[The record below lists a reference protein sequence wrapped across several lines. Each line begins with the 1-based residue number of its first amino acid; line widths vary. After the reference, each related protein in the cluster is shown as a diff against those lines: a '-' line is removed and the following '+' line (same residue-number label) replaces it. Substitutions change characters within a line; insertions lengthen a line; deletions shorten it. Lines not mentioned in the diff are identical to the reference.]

1 MKLSLNHLSGIRV
14 FNGQRVFNSQRVFN
28 GQRGIKGQRFRN
40 RPGKQRGVALVS
52 VLFVVALTAIVAV
65 EMTERLQLQIH
76 RTTNLTGSRQAYWYA
91 VGAEHYVK
99 QQLKRINEDANK
111 RSNTIHSGQDWA
123 KPLQFPVD
131 GGTIAGELK
140 DLQACFNLNS
150 LAATVGGAKTGG
162 RTTPTVAGTPRP
174 SPTRAPAPAPT
185 TAARKKGITFQMEA
199 FERLLVELEIDTISD
214 APPEYLAQRLKDWLD
229 EDGRQTGGGG
239 MEEGDYMALEIP
251 YLAANTLMT
260 SVSELRLIGGFTP
273 AVVAKLKPYVCV
285 IPASQM
291 LKINVNTLT
300 ADTALLLSAML
311 KGLALDDAQALIS
324 GGQPDGYEKVSDFWE
339 KPEMNQVDSA
349 VKEEAIKYFDVTTS
363 YFELKAQTSYGDSKF
378 FLNSKLH
385 INQSKQVTVIAR
397 KFGVDL

>member
-1 MKLSLNHLSGIRV
+1 MKLSKHNLRHT
-14 FNGQRVFNSQRVFN
+14 
-28 GQRGIKGQRFRN
+28 N
-40 RPGKQRGVALVS
+40 RPSKQRGVALVS

-99 QQLKRINEDANK
+99 QQLKRINEDPNK
-111 RSNTIHSGQDWA
+111 RSNTIHAGQDWA

-150 LAATVGGAKTGG
+150 LAATVGGANTPKP
-162 RTTPTVAGTPRP
+162 TTPPTTGTPRP
-174 SPTRAPAPAPT
+174 NPSPTPAPT
-185 TAARKKGITFQMEA
+185 PAPTSPARKKGITFEMEA
-199 FERLLVELEIDTISD
+199 FERLLVELEIDTISE
-214 APPEYLAQRLKDWLD
+214 APPEYLTQRLKDWLD

-291 LKINVNTLT
+291 LKININTMT

-311 KGLALDDAQALIS
+311 KGLDVDDAQALIS
-324 GGQPDGYEKVSDFWE
+324 GGQPDGYEKVSDFWS
-339 KPEMNQVDSA
+339 KPEMSQIDQGA
-349 VKEEAIKYFDVTTS
+349 KDEAIKYFDITTS
-363 YFELKAQTSYGDSKF
+363 YFELKAETSYGDSKF

-385 INQSKQVTVIAR
+385 VNQSKQVTVIAR